1 MEDAERAQIREQ
13 EIRDEALAKHQQR
26 MAQGEPV
33 CRVCGETINPMRMV
47 LGANLCLEHQQA
59 EEDRQRRLRKGP

>member
-13 EIRDEALAKHQQR
+13 EIRDQALAEHQRR

-33 CRVCGETINPMRMV
+33 CRVCGENVDPMRMQ
-47 LGANLCLEHQQA
+47 LGAYLCLEHQTA
-59 EEDRQRRLRKGP
+59 FEDRQRRLRKGP